1 MYCTSY
7 NPSSLLLQANN
18 PHEWLQVDFLVMKRI
33 TGVVTQ
39 GAWSILTQMMV
50 TEFSVTISDNGHS
63 WSNVVDEGTQR
74 EKMFLGNSE
83 PDEEM
88 LNLFDPPLFARFIRI
103 HPRSWLNDIALRLEF
118 MGCDTQQRH

>member
-1 MYCTSY
+1 MFCTCY
-7 NPSSLLLQANN
+7 NPPPLPPSLLQANN

-63 WSNVVDEGTQR
+63 WSNVFDEGTQR
-74 EKMFLGNSE
+74 EKVSHINLMIMSDVSQATFQYTHTFLS
-83 PDEEM
+83 M
-88 LNLFDPPLFARFIRI
+88 
-103 HPRSWLNDIALRLEF
+103 
-118 MGCDTQQRH
+118 